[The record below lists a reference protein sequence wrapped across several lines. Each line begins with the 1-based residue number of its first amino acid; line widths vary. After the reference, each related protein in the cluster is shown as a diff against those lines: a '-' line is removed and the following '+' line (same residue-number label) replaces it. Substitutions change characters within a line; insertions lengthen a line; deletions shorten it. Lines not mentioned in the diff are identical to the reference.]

1 MSGWNPN
8 SDLGEDGLPN
18 VDKANYPFWVIN
30 LGDYLAHRST
40 GCATSSTD
48 TKPDCN
54 ERKIVMGPAK
64 GKYLMDIWRFNPPYG
79 YVALGDYI
87 ACFPSDDQN
96 DDEAW
101 PNPKN
106 NRSTYSMTKQAYQS
120 KLMLV
125 FVKEKS
131 GNSQNPYAKKCTT
144 AERVKSLLE
153 PDNYRGSDLNNTTVS
168 EYNWSKA
175 RTDEWRWCN
184 FGAHHSKYGKQQ
196 YNYIE
201 GSDGN
206 YNAYIYM
213 YNPNDEDGGNYVALG
228 LTFQVQSAIKWI
240 DGKWQGVDPEKNIVT
255 NQLENVWAVN
265 KDLLINMRG
274 SNINK
279 LSSSLTTPYYVNK
292 QGRLLGESNS
302 AGSGCN
308 FKFLSTSMIYNRKGK
323 SSTERSTSYEFL
335 STADGAVVMH
345 NGWNLSGEQW
355 DKFIYNL
362 KLYMLVPLSAKKVCC
377 TTDLVAGESEC
388 GWGSFILSYDK
399 PQCIDFAR
407 DLCQADNESD
417 LTGDLCLTKM
427 CKNGPDSQNP
437 LICDREYSK
446 FCQIKDSSGNY
457 INYKNYPDVC
467 ACFMPQDFLTFACN
481 DMKTSLGLQNN
492 KAALKALNIDTSDP
506 DQCNQNC
513 SVNPLCRL
521 YGSVPSTDQYPVE
534 RHNKLIQ
541 KGGLVD
547 KTKCGDRTICIQ
559 SAVVNNQG
567 KVGSL
572 KINQDASCSSIT
584 DKVCG
589 KSKFS
594 LCNTKNNIGL
604 FTKVLQQ
611 DNDNGSCGNPGENV
625 QCANFNLTP
634 IYDNCVNG
642 KRIQVYKQLPIKLN
656 PGVVKGGVSFEK
668 TLEDI
673 DEDDALDA
681 LRILISPSLKNA
693 YPSFCKPCRLG
704 MIVSDCQDC
713 VMGFESSGNCFLDGN
728 VWKQKFTK
736 TKILQA
742 PNNGGKACITSN
754 ETINDNCSQNKDCKV
769 TLLENDQGC
778 IDGSRTMKYTI
789 TELNSGNGMSCEQA
803 VLNVLPKT
811 YKDNLPSISI
821 SSDYKTAKASIGC
834 QDCVVGYTLD
844 NNFNNGKCY
853 WNGSSWVVKKIPVF
867 LKEVDSGGTCS
878 QDKIDL
884 VKRNQPIYEKCK
896 VDQDCSINSTPI
908 KDECN
913 DVTGERTIIFSI
925 DKLQNGNGLNC
936 LDVGKLMAKKYDI
949 SEKNVSYNDSKKQ
962 LTFKGNCLLSKN
974 CVLSENPID
983 SISDLKQGLT
993 VDLYNI
999 INPVVNRGKTCDE
1012 VLKSKVNYETFSVE
1026 EDGQLYVYRKGEL
1039 ENNRS
1044 FYIFAGIA
1052 LLVVIILIVIILI
1065 RK

>member
-1 MSGWNPN
+1 MLDPTNIWASELNSAVSGSSYLFGNN
-8 SDLGEDGLPN
+8 YERICNFSAQEKIGKQTFNYIDG
-18 VDKANYPFWVIN
+18 D
-30 LGDYLAHRST
+30 
-40 GCATSSTD
+40 
-48 TKPDCN
+48 
-54 ERKIVMGPAK
+54 
-64 GKYLMDIWRFNPPYG
+64 
-79 YVALGDYI
+79 
-87 ACFPSDDQN
+87 
-96 DDEAW
+96 
-101 PNPKN
+101 
-106 NRSTYSMTKQAYQS
+106 
-120 KLMLV
+120 
-125 FVKEKS
+125 
-131 GNSQNPYAKKCTT
+131 
-144 AERVKSLLE
+144 
-153 PDNYRGSDLNNTTVS
+153 YRGSGGDYQALVYIHKPDDL
-168 EYNWSKA
+168 
-175 RTDEWRWCN
+175 
-184 FGAHHSKYGKQQ
+184 
-196 YNYIE
+196 
-201 GSDGN
+201 
-206 YNAYIYM
+206 
-213 YNPNDEDGGNYVALG
+213 DGGNYVNIG
-228 LTFQVQSAIKWI
+228 STFRVL
-240 DGKWQGVDPEKNIVT
+240 
-255 NQLENVWAVN
+255 NQYNNNKEIINPYENVWAVN

-274 SNINK
+274 S
-279 LSSSLTTPYYVNK
+279 SLTTGNTLQQNVNK
-292 QGRLLGESNS
+292 WYYEGGRKLGEND
-302 AGSGCN
+302 AGMGSGCN
-308 FKFLSTSMIYNRKGK
+308 YKFISIAMIYDRKNLVVDGKVDIKNRGGK
-323 SSTERSTSYEFL
+323 MQYL
-335 STADGAVVMH
+335 SPCYAAMHLNSDGD
-345 NGWNLSGEQW
+345 NFSPSDPIWNKFYYNLS
-355 DKFIYNL
+355 
-362 KLYMLVPLSAKKVCC
+362 LYMLVPLSARKACC
-377 TTDLVAGESEC
+377 NYTNVGEGEC
-388 GWGSFILSYDK
+388 GFGSFIISSEK
-399 PQCIDFAR
+399 SECIDFYR

-457 INYKNYPDVC
+457 INYQKYPDVC

-521 YGSVPSTDQYPVE
+521 SLTVPSTQDYN
-534 RHNKLIQ
+534 RDRWNKLIQ

-611 DNDNGSCGNPGENV
+611 DNDNGACGNPGENV

-742 PNNGGKACITSN
+742 PDNGGKSCITSN

-803 VLNVLPKT
+803 VLNVLPKL
-811 YKDNLPSISI
+811 YKDNLPSISV
-821 SSDYKTAKASIGC
+821 SSDYKTVKASIGC

-844 NNFNNGKCY
+844 NSFNNGKCY

-867 LKEVDSGGTCS
+867 LKEVDLGGTCS

-949 SEKNVSYNDSKKQ
+949 SENKVSYDDAKKQ
-962 LTFKGNCLLSKN
+962 LTFKGNCLLSKD
-974 CVLSENPID
+974 CILSDNPID
-983 SISDLKQGLT
+983 SVEDLNQGIT

-999 INPVVNRGKTCDE
+999 VTPVVNRGKTCDE
-1012 VLKSKVNYETFSVE
+1012 VLKSKVSYETFSVE
-1026 EDGQLYVYRKGEL
+1026 QEGQLYVYKKGEL
-1039 ENNRS
+1039 ANNKN
-1044 FYIFAGIA
+1044 FYIFGGIA
-1052 LLVVIILIVIILI
+1052 LLVVIVLIVIIII